1 MERRKKK
8 RKKRM
13 AERQERNKRER
24 EKNLQMRKCIQIS
37 YPFIESLS
45 WTIKPP
51 GTSCAKDS
59 KGSLTSILKPPVPF
73 NVARRVQYH
82 RAEHNRIKN

>member
-13 AERQERNKRER
+13 AERQERKKRER

-59 KGSLTSILKPPVPF
+59 KGSLTSILNLPSLLMWLGGF
-73 NVARRVQYH
+73 NTTEQSTI
-82 RAEHNRIKN
+82 E